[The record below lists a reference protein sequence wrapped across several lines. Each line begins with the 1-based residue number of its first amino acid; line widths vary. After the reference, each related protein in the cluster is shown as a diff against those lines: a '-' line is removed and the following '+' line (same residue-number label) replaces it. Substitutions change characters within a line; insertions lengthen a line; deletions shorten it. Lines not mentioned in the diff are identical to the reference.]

1 MELAAQIESQG
12 YALVG
17 GVLSEASAAVLR
29 SQMGSV
35 IPKGRRAGS
44 RRLLAEPEIRCLA
57 TSGRAIEIARAVLG
71 DGTRAVRGILFDKQ
85 PAANWSLP
93 YHQDRAIA
101 VSERLELPGF
111 IGWSVKE
118 GVPHVLPP
126 ASVMEQM
133 LAIRIHL
140 DDCPPDN
147 APLRVSPGT
156 HRLGIVAKSDVPAI
170 VREYG
175 EVVCTCSAGDA
186 LVMRPLLLHAS
197 AAATAPGHR
206 RVLHIEYS
214 GADLPG
220 GLEWFED
227 V

>member
-1 MELAAQIESQG
+1 MTRTEE
-12 YALVG
+12 
-17 GVLSEASAAVLR
+17 LR
-29 SQMGSV
+29 STLEPLISDG
-35 IPKGRRAGS
+35 RAGS
-44 RRLLAEPEIRCLA
+44 RRLLAVPEIQSLA
-57 TSGRAIEIARAVLG
+57 SSGKAIEVARAVLG
-71 DGTRAVRGILFDKQ
+71 EQARAVRGILFDKQ

-101 VSERLELPGF
+101 VSKRLELPGF
-111 IGWSVKE
+111 IGWSIKE

-126 ASVMEQM
+126 ASVLEQM

-140 DDCPPDN
+140 DDCPADN

-156 HRLGIVAKSDVPAI
+156 HRLGILDKSDIPSVVA
-170 VREYG
+170 EHG
-175 EVVCTCSAGDA
+175 EVVCSCLAGDA
-186 LVMRPLLLHAS
+186 LVLRPLLLHAS
-197 AAATAPGHR
+197 SAAASPGHR

-227 V
+227 A